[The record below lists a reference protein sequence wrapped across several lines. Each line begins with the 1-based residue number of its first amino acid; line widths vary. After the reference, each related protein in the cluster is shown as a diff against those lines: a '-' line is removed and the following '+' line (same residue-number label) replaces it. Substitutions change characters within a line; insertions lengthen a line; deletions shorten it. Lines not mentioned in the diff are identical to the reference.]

1 MLLLLGYPL
10 QYLRIA
16 QRTRKRGFSHKQ
28 ARLYGAFVLMGKVP
42 ESIGAL
48 RYMVLRLL
56 GKQSRIIEHK

>member
-1 MLLLLGYPL
+1 
-10 QYLRIA
+10 
-16 QRTRKRGFSHKQ
+16 
-28 ARLYGAFVLMGKVP
+28 MGKVP